1 MQPKYK
7 QIRNWVPS
15 REEYHL
21 PPYGAFHS
29 AILSWHLVLLP
40 RHHHISYEQTRNIN
54 NNWGTSSSIIQTCFF
69 HLLDNLEKHVEWPN
83 LGSPLTFPVMVPL
96 IVPGAAVYCHNLTR
110 TEPRNCFILFY
121 SPAMLGDIK
130 MHWVDHRAGGRGD
143 MEAAI
148 SGFSVKLYGRS
159 PLLVSKGLSSC
170 DTHPSPYKTSVW
182 ATVYV
187 HRDF

>member
-1 MQPKYK
+1 MCSLK
-7 QIRNWVPS
+7 
-15 REEYHL
+15 
-21 PPYGAFHS
+21 
-29 AILSWHLVLLP
+29 
-40 RHHHISYEQTRNIN
+40 
-54 NNWGTSSSIIQTCFF
+54 IQTCFF
-69 HLLDNLEKHVEWPN
+69 HLLDNLEKHIEWPN

-159 PLLVSKGLSSC
+159 PLLVSKGLSPC

-182 ATVYV
+182 VTVFV
-187 HRDF
+187 HRDFEVPYKLYTWPLSLKGKLFNNFMEDHNCWSQ